1 MLQGFLDAF
10 PQYKPTT
17 SNSVGVSLF
26 AESYGGRYGP
36 VFADVWEEQNDRRK
50 NGQLDANT
58 TVDINLVSLGIVNG
72 CIDQEVQ
79 VPFYPV
85 FANRNTYGVKV
96 LSDEEAKFY
105 SDKFSASGGCQDQLR
120 TCVQAAESS
129 DPNDT
134 GAVALVNNYCA
145 NASDTCFQIEAPYYD
160 SQRSPYD
167 LASPYLDPTPPVTFI
182 DYLNRGEVIQ
192 AIGSPIN
199 YTMTSQPVFTQFGK
213 TGDIA
218 RGRTISRLADL
229 LNRGIRVG
237 LMYGDR
243 DYICNWM
250 GGEAVSLQVAAQA
263 GGQYGQKFR
272 SAGYTPIA
280 VNNSYVG
287 GEVRQY
293 GNLSFSRIY
302 QAGHSVAWYQPET
315 AFQVFSRIMMGKSVA
330 TGQDIDVNT
339 FGTTGN
345 ANSTAT
351 AKLPPSPSTTCW
363 VRAFQETCDNV
374 AVMALRSGKGV
385 VINGVLYAS
394 ESDWPGANKTDGGSP
409 TKTSST
415 QSSPT
420 LTGVFTA
427 TSSPKHD
434 AATSTRPALI
444 TVLSL
449 SAMSLLMIQM

>member
-10 PQYKPTT
+10 PKYKPSD

-36 VFADVWEEQNDRRK
+36 VFADIWEEQNDRRK

-58 TVDINLVSLGIVNG
+58 TVDINLVSLGIING
-72 CIDQEVQ
+72 CIDREVQ
-79 VPFYPV
+79 VPFFPIY
-85 FANRNTYGVKV
+85 ANSNTYGVKV

-105 SDKFSASGGCQDQLR
+105 SDKFSAPGGCKDQLR

-134 GAVALVNNYCA
+134 GAVAVVNKYCA
-145 NASDTCFQIEAPYYD
+145 NASDTCFQIESPYYD

-167 LASPYLDPTPPVTFI
+167 LASPYLDPTPPVTFL
-182 DYLNRGEVIQ
+182 DYLNRGEVMQ

-199 YTMTSQPVFTQFGK
+199 YTMTSQTVFTQFGK

-250 GGEAVSLQVAAQA
+250 GGEAVSLQVADQA

-272 SAGYTPIA
+272 NAGYTPIA
-280 VNNSYVG
+280 VNSSYMG

-330 TGQDIDVNT
+330 TGQDIDAKT
-339 FGTTGN
+339 FGTTGT
-345 ANSTAT
+345 ANSTT
-351 AKLPPSPSTTCW
+351 TEKLPPSPNTTCW
-363 VRAFQETCDNV
+363 IRAFQETCDNA
-374 AVMALRSGKGV
+374 AVMAIRSGKGV

-394 ESDWPGANKTDGGSP
+394 ESDWPGAKVDGGTP
-409 TKTSST
+409 TQTSST
-415 QSSPT
+415 KSSPT

-427 TSSPKHD
+427 TSTPKDD
-434 AATSTRPALI
+434 AAPSTRPASI
-444 TVLSL
+444 TVLAVSVV
-449 SAMSLLMIQM
+449 SLLVTQL